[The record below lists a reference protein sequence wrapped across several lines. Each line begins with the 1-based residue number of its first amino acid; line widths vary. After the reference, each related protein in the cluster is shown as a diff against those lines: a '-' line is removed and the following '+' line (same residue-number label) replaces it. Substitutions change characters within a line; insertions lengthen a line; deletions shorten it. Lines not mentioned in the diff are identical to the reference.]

1 MPVMAE
7 TTEIEPVL
15 KQAATELE
23 KLQTVVELREWWKRY
38 YLLLGH
44 RRLGR
49 MLIGRPVESLLGSR
63 DKERD

>member
-15 KQAATELE
+15 KQAATEME
-23 KLQTVVELREWWKRY
+23 KLQTVTELREWWKRY

-49 MLIGRPVESLLGSR
+49 LLIGRPVESLLGSR

>member
-1 MPVMAE
+1 MMVMAE
-7 TTEIEPVL
+7 TIEIEPVL
-15 KQAATELE
+15 KQAAAELE
-23 KLQTVVELREWWKRY
+23 KLQTVTELREWWKRY

-49 MLIGRPVESLLGSR
+49 LLIGRPVESLLGSR